1 MKILEWTSEEKRL
14 LPGIGD
20 VYQGRIFPMMQDSKA
35 QSLIDQ
41 KLAKEVKTKK
51 QITQGKEAKNRHE

>member
-1 MKILEWTSEEKRL
+1 M